1 MAIGDL
7 VGDLATAYLT
17 PAQRAAQLA
26 KAAQPTS
33 GPIARASDQLSKVAG
48 LGSVAPVAAG
58 QPTAPAQQPATGLA
72 SAFSNPAQFA
82 APPQVTAPQSLASLS
97 PVVPAQA
104 ANTPSFPVAPP
115 AGQADVAAAA
125 QSSTAISVPQPQ
137 QPASLDQA
145 YRPTGV
151 GTGNS
156 AIVGRIGAGGVPQ
169 FSNQP
174 ADIAS
179 ASGAAPVGPGAQ
191 MPSSLADLSPG
202 GRSADPSAP
211 LSNLGSA
218 ANLGDG
224 VGTFSQG
231 QAGDSQLALTRFQR
245 ANDLRDGYK
254 AQDSADLAQ
263 ARARQGATL
272 NIVRDSS
279 QPLTKA
285 DVAAANLDRQQ
296 QAGLEQN
303 AAGAQK
309 SLEDLRAGQI
319 AETQGRQSQRLEDAF
334 TAATAPNATTE
345 QKLRYQTMLDPTGAN
360 TLKTQQAQAQLAN
373 TQADGLIKQQEL
385 QQRAQAQQQAAQDRT
400 RGQAGQVAT
409 IDQALSSVDSLLGT
423 KVDPKNPTGKRL
435 DEDPGLENA
444 VGFSSILPTRPGSK
458 AADFEARLDTL
469 KAQSFLP
476 QVALLKG
483 AGALSDA
490 EGKKLSDSI
499 GALSPKMSEEAFR
512 KSLGEIRTTFAAS
525 RERLGATA
533 TAPGSTAAVTAAPQP
548 AIQAAPAIPTITS
561 KAQADALPA
570 GSVFIGPDGKQYR
583 K

>member
-48 LGSVAPVAAG
+48 LASLAPVAAG
-58 QPTAPAQQPATGLA
+58 QSTAPAQQPATGLA

-82 APPQVTAPQSLASLS
+82 APPQMAAPQSLASLS
-97 PVVPAQA
+97 PVVPGQA
-104 ANTPSFPVAPP
+104 ANTPTFPAAQPT
-115 AGQADVAAAA
+115 GQADVAAAA
-125 QSSTAISVPQPQ
+125 QSSALAPQLQ

-151 GTGNS
+151 GTGSS

-179 ASGAAPVGPGAQ
+179 AAGAAPVGPGAQ
-191 MPSSLADLSPG
+191 MPTSLADLSPG

-211 LSNLGSA
+211 LSTLGSA

-245 ANDLRDGYK
+245 ANDLRDGYR

-263 ARARQGATL
+263 TRARQGASL

-279 QPLTKA
+279 QPLTRSEL
-285 DVAAANLDRQQ
+285 AAATLDQQQ
-296 QAGLEQN
+296 QAGLERN

-309 SLEDLRAGQI
+309 SLEDLRTGQV
-319 AETQGRQSQRLEDAF
+319 AATQGRQSRRLEDAF

-345 QKLRYQTMLDPTGAN
+345 QKQRYQTMLDPTGAN

-373 TQADGLIKQQEL
+373 TQADGLLKQQEFA
-385 QQRAQAQQQAAQDRT
+385 QRNQTQQQAVQDRVK
-400 RGQAGQVAT
+400 GQEGQEAT
-409 IDQALSSVDSLLGT
+409 FNQALGSVDALLGT
-423 KVDPKNPTGKRL
+423 KVDPKNPTGPRL
-435 DEDPGLENA
+435 DEDPGLA
-444 VGFSSILPTRPGSK
+444 KSLGRIDGLLPTLPGSPS
-458 AADFEARLDTL
+458 ADFEARLDTL
-469 KAQSFLP
+469 KAQTFLP

-499 GALSPKMSEEAFR
+499 GALSTKMSEDAFR
-512 KSLGEIRTTFAAS
+512 KSLGEVRNTLQSAKDRTAKAGGSKSSEPAAQNPTQKAATPAVGTIQQGYVF
-525 RERLGATA
+525 LGGD
-533 TAPGSTAAVTAAPQP
+533 PSSQ
-548 AIQAAPAIPTITS
+548 S
-561 KAQADALPA
+561 
-570 GSVFIGPDGKQYR
+570 SWRKQ
-583 K
+583 